1 MYKTT
6 LEQWALLDAVVNEGS
21 FALAAEKHHRS
32 QSSLSYQLSLL
43 QQRLGLTLLQQE
55 GRRAVLTAE
64 GHQLLAQVRPLLEG
78 FSALEAKA
86 HALQRGERSRIDLMV
101 DATLPKPLLFDV
113 LQTFQQ
119 RYPHVRIWFSEI
131 VRSETPERLAEQQ
144 ADLWLVAQ
152 YGDAPVA
159 GESLMSVD
167 FVAVA
172 HRDHPLHS
180 EPAPLSA
187 ATLARW
193 PCITIL
199 DRQQQ
204 HQSEVSGDQ
213 AENWSFT
220 TLSAAIEAVQ
230 HQLGYGWLPEQNIAG
245 LLKSGE
251 LRPLPLLQGR
261 RRSSSLVMY
270 INEERL
276 PGNSAIAVLAQ
287 MFVERVA
294 QEKRI
299 AER

>member
-6 LEQWALLDAVVNEGS
+6 LEQWYLLDAVVKEGS
-21 FALAAEKHHRS
+21 FALAAEKNNRS

-43 QQRLGLTLLQQE
+43 QQRLDMELLEQV
-55 GRRAVLTAE
+55 GRRAVLSAE

-86 HALQRGERSRIDLMV
+86 SALRRGERSRIDLMV
-101 DATLPKPLLFDV
+101 DATFPKPLLFDV
-113 LQTFQQ
+113 LNIFQQ

-131 VRSETPERLAEQQ
+131 VRSETPDRLAEQQ

-152 YGDAPVA
+152 YGAEPLA

-180 EPAPLSA
+180 ESAPLNA
-187 ATLARW
+187 ATLSRW

-204 HQSEVSGDQ
+204 QQSEVSGDQ

-245 LLKSGE
+245 LLESGE

-261 RRSSSLVMY
+261 RRSSTLVMY

-276 PGNSAIAVLAQ
+276 PGNSAIAELAQ
-287 MFVERVA
+287 MFMERVA
-294 QEKRI
+294 AWEVLR
-299 AER
+299 

>member
-6 LEQWALLDAVVNEGS
+6 LEQWYLLDAVVNEGS
-21 FALAAEKHHRS
+21 FAQAAEKNNRS

-55 GRRAVLTAE
+55 GRRAVLSAE

-78 FSALEAKA
+78 FGALEAQSS
-86 HALQRGERSRIDLMV
+86 ALQRGERSRIDLMV

-131 VRSETPERLAEQQ
+131 VRSETPDRLAENQ

-152 YGDAPVA
+152 YGDTPLA

-172 HRDHPLHS
+172 HRDHPLHRES
-180 EPAPLSA
+180 APLSA

-204 HQSEVSGDQ
+204 QQSEVNGDQ

-230 HQLGYGWLPEQNIAG
+230 HQLGYGWLPEQNIAA
-245 LLKSGE
+245 LLESGE

-276 PGNSAIAVLAQ
+276 PGNSAITALAQ
-287 MFVERVA
+287 MFIERVA
-294 QEKRI
+294 AWEMRG
-299 AER
+299 

>member
-6 LEQWALLDAVVNEGS
+6 LEQWYLLDAVVKEGS
-21 FALAAEKHHRS
+21 FALAAEKNNRS

-43 QQRLGLTLLQQE
+43 QQRLNMELLEQV
-55 GRRAVLTAE
+55 GRRAVLSAE

-86 HALQRGERSRIDLMV
+86 SALRRGERSRIDLMV
-101 DATLPKPLLFDV
+101 DATFPKPLLFDV

-131 VRSETPERLAEQQ
+131 VRSETPDRLAEQQ

-152 YGDAPVA
+152 YGAEPLT

-167 FVAVA
+167 FIAVA

-180 EPAPLSA
+180 EPAPLNA

-204 HQSEVSGDQ
+204 QQSEVSGDQ

-230 HQLGYGWLPEQNIAG
+230 HQLGYGWLPEQNIAS

-261 RRSSSLVMY
+261 RRSSTLVMY

-276 PGNSAIAVLAQ
+276 PGNSAIAELAQ

-294 QEKRI
+294 AWEVR
-299 AER
+299 R

>member
-6 LEQWALLDAVVNEGS
+6 LEQWYLLDAVVKEGS
-21 FALAAEKHHRS
+21 FALAAEKNNRS

-43 QQRLGLTLLQQE
+43 QQRLDIELLEQV
-55 GRRAVLTAE
+55 GRRAVLSAE

-86 HALQRGERSRIDLMV
+86 SALRRGERSRIDLMV
-101 DATLPKPLLFDV
+101 DATFPKPLLFDV
-113 LQTFQQ
+113 LNIFQQ

-131 VRSETPERLAEQQ
+131 VRSETPDRLAEQQ

-152 YGDAPVA
+152 YGADPLA

-180 EPAPLSA
+180 EPAPLNA

-204 HQSEVSGDQ
+204 QQSEVSGDQ

-261 RRSSSLVMY
+261 RRSSTLVMY

-276 PGNSAIAVLAQ
+276 PGNSTIAELAQ
-287 MFVERVA
+287 MFMERVA
-294 QEKRI
+294 QERRGM
-299 AER
+299 E

>member
-6 LEQWALLDAVVNEGS
+6 LEQWYLLDAVVKEGS
-21 FALAAEKHHRS
+21 FALAAEKNNRS

-43 QQRLGLTLLQQE
+43 QQRLDMELLEQV
-55 GRRAVLTAE
+55 GRRAVLSAE

-78 FSALEAKA
+78 FSTLEAKA
-86 HALQRGERSRIDLMV
+86 SALRRGERSRIDLMV
-101 DATLPKPLLFDV
+101 DATFPKPLLFDV
-113 LQTFQQ
+113 LNIFQQ

-131 VRSETPERLAEQQ
+131 VRSETPDRLAEQQ

-152 YGDAPVA
+152 YGAEPLA

-180 EPAPLSA
+180 EPAPLNA

-204 HQSEVSGDQ
+204 QQSEVSGDQ

-261 RRSSSLVMY
+261 RRSSTLVMY

-276 PGNSAIAVLAQ
+276 PGNSAIAELAQ

-294 QEKRI
+294 QDKRV
-299 AER
+299 AN

>member
-6 LEQWALLDAVVNEGS
+6 LEQWYLLDAVVNEGS
-21 FALAAEKHHRS
+21 FALAAEKNNRS
-32 QSSLSYQLSLL
+32 QSSLSYQLGLL

-55 GRRAVLTAE
+55 GRRAVLSAE

-78 FSALEAKA
+78 FGALEARA
-86 HALQRGERSRIDLMV
+86 SALQRGERSRIDLMV

-113 LQTFQQ
+113 LRTFQQ
-119 RYPHVRIWFSEI
+119 RYPHVRIWLSEI
-131 VRSETPERLAEQQ
+131 VRSETPDRLAEQQ

-152 YGDAPVA
+152 YGAGPLA

-167 FVAVA
+167 FIAVA
-172 HRDHPLHS
+172 HRDHPLHR
-180 EPAPLSA
+180 EPAPLNA

-193 PCITIL
+193 PCVTIL

-204 HQSEVSGDQ
+204 QQSEVNGDQ

-230 HQLGYGWLPEQNIAG
+230 HQLGYGWLPEQNIAA
-245 LLKSGE
+245 LLESGE

-261 RRSSSLVMY
+261 RRSSSLVMHM
-270 INEERL
+270 NEERL
-276 PGNSAIAVLAQ
+276 PGNHAIAALAQ
-287 MFVERVA
+287 MFIERVA
-294 QEKRI
+294 QEKRVGK
-299 AER
+299 